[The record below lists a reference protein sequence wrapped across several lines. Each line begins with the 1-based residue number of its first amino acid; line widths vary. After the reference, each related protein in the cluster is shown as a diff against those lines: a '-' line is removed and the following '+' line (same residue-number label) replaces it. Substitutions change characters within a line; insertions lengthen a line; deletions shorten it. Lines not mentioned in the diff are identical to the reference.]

1 MQIHEVTDAAFSEY
15 GRIMTE
21 YKLDSLLEKMN
32 DFPVPEE
39 GFLYVASEKEL
50 EETTSG
56 REIRK
61 KSFGGMPVQIGYCN
75 VRNRKVEAVEYHRSS
90 EIDIAVDDLILV
102 LGKRQD
108 IEEDMSYDSAK
119 LEAFRVP
126 AGTAV
131 ELYATTLHYAPCS
144 VDEKGAKCVI
154 VLPKG
159 TNEKLDFEPDNEGE
173 NKILRDV
180 NKWLLVCET
189 VSLE

>member
-15 GRIMTE
+15 GRVMTE
-21 YKLDSLLEKMN
+21 YKFDSLLEKMN
-32 DFPVPEE
+32 DFSVPEE

-50 EETTSG
+50 EETESG
-56 REIRK
+56 REIKK
-61 KSFGGMPVQIGYCN
+61 KSFGGMTVQIGYCN
-75 VRNRKVEAVEYHRSS
+75 VKNRKVEAVEYHRSS

-102 LGKRQD
+102 LGKRKD
-108 IEEDMSYDSAK
+108 IKADMSYDSAK

-144 VDEKGAKCVI
+144 LEEKGAKCVI
-154 VLPKG
+154 VLPEG
-159 TNEKLDFEPDNEGE
+159 TNKKLDFEPDNEGE

-180 NKWLLVCET
+180 NKWLIACET